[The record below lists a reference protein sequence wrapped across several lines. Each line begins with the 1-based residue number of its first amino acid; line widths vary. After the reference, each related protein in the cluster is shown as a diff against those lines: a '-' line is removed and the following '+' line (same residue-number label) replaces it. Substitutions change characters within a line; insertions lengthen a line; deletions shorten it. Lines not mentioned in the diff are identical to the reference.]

1 MRVALL
7 ADVHGNAPAL
17 RAVLSDVKK
26 QGVAQLWCLGDVL
39 GYGPLPVSCIQ
50 WLDEW
55 SPSVWLAG
63 NHDLAT
69 LHLYGGLDRDDAAV
83 RGLMPGREER
93 LIAQWH
99 AAQLDVGL
107 SKERIQ
113 ALQSAPTWQKVTA
126 EVYVAHGAM
135 LSSDPGEA
143 ANVTG
148 DNSYCDASSAGRDL
162 TLETIQ
168 SLGDSALPRVI
179 IVGHTHTPT
188 VGQASRWQAPRQWS
202 SWQAGAQVPFNQP
215 APQLLPDLDSHPAIL
230 CPGSVGQ
237 PRLVGHD
244 RRAAYAI
251 LDLEKWAV
259 WFHRVSYSYQETQA
273 ALAPMP
279 QSLAEILASRLDREA
294 KPSSHTEGATR

>member
-7 ADVHGNAPAL
+7 ADIHGNAPAL

-39 GYGPLPVSCIQ
+39 GYGPLPVSCID

-55 SPSVWLAG
+55 SPPVWLAG

-69 LHLYGGLDRDDAAV
+69 LHLYRGLDRDDAAV
-83 RGLMPGREER
+83 RDLMPGREER

-107 SKERIQ
+107 SQERIQ

-126 EVYVAHGAM
+126 EVYAAHGAM

-148 DNSYCDASSAGRDL
+148 ANSYCDASSVGRDL
-162 TLETIQ
+162 TLRTIQ
-168 SLGDSALPRVI
+168 RLGDSALPRVI
-179 IVGHTHTPT
+179 IVGHNHTPT
-188 VGQASRWQAPRQWS
+188 VGQANSWQAPRPWT
-202 SWQAGAQVPFNQP
+202 WQAGDQVPFNQP
-215 APQLLPDLDSHPAIL
+215 DPHLLQDLDSRPAIL

-237 PRLVGHD
+237 PRFVGHD

-259 WFHRVSYSYQETQA
+259 WFRRVDYSYGEMQA
-273 ALAPMP
+273 ALTPM
-279 QSLAEILASRLDREA
+279 SRALADILER
-294 KPSSHTEGATR
+294 